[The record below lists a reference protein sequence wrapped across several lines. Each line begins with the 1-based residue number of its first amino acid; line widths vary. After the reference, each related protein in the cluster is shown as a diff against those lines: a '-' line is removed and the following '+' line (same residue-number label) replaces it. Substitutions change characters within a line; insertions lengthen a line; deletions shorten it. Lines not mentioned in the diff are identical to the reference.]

1 MLALL
6 GKLSLPKTKA
16 KATYIT
22 FTDLIL
28 VILLELNKQHG
39 NTFNVY

>member
-6 GKLSLPKTKA
+6 DKLNLTKS
-16 KATYIT
+16 KATHIT
-22 FTDLIL
+22 CTDLIL

>member
-6 GKLSLPKTKA
+6 GKLNLTKTKA
-16 KATYIT
+16 THIT

-28 VILLELNKQHG
+28 VILLELNKQHE